1 MRALFLIISTS
12 LTQAFRKRFLAGLV
26 MACVIILL
34 FTLALSQMSLDD
46 KGRITVN
53 FGLASIQLLLLAL
66 SVFFGSSFISADLD
80 QKNIWM
86 ILAKPVR
93 PSLFFL
99 ARYLSLL
106 SLLFLTCCI
115 LSILLIVFF
124 LFLQI
129 PIEAVLFYALFGF
142 FLESALILS
151 FVIFF
156 SSFVSSYLVVFYC
169 LSFFII
175 SHFLD
180 SVLYFVEQSSGL
192 INFILVK
199 MIYLIPNLE
208 AVNWKSEVINQDLI
222 ALSDFS
228 SSSLYLFLWT
238 GFILS
243 LGLIGMEKRE
253 F

>member
-1 MRALFLIISTS
+1 MSLI
-12 LTQAFRKRFLAGLV
+12 QAFRKKFLAGVIL
-26 MACVIILL
+26 ACFFIL
-34 FTLALSQMSLDD
+34 FFSLALSQMSLDD

-53 FGLASIQLLLLAL
+53 FGLAGIQFLLLGL

-93 PSLFFL
+93 PSLFFFG
-99 ARYLSLL
+99 RYLALL
-106 SLLFLTCCI
+106 CLLFLACCV
-115 LSILLIVFF
+115 LSSLLITFF

-129 PIEAVLFYALFGF
+129 PIQTVLFYALFGF
-142 FLESALILS
+142 FLESALILA

-156 SSFVSSYLVVFYC
+156 SSIVNSYLVIFYC

-180 SVLYFVEQSSGL
+180 SILYFIKETSGFSQ
-192 INFILVK
+192 FILVK
-199 MIYLIPNLE
+199 IIDFIPNLE
-208 AVNWKSEVINQDLI
+208 AVNWKSEVINQDFVTWI
-222 ALSDFS
+222 DFA
-228 SSSLYLFLWT
+228 SSSLYLSLWA

-243 LGLIGMEKRE
+243 LALIFMEKRE